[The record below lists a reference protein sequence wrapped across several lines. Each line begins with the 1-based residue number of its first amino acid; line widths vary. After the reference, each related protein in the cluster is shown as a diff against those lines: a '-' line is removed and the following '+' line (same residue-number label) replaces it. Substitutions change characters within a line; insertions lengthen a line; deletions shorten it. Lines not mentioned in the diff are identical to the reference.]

1 MLLPGTSLQRCTPY
15 SLVRTRKKSS
25 TGRYADSVAGLLA
38 AGKTTSISRFY
49 RVGTLSCSLSSLS
62 LCWIPFSIIHAPSCT
77 LPLVPI
83 TPYSLFARPVAA
95 TATIRWLRRSID
107 NHPSFPSHD
116 RTDRSR
122 GFPRSPLL
130 KAPRP
135 RGERERH
142 DLHRLV
148 ALAGTT

>member
-1 MLLPGTSLQRCTPY
+1 MLLPGTSLQRCAPY
-15 SLVRTRKKSS
+15 SVFFSKNEKKSS

-38 AGKTTSISRFY
+38 AGKKRPLLVDFTESVPFHARC
-49 RVGTLSCSLSSLS
+49 RHCRPVGFPFPSFMLRHAHYHQYLS
-62 LCWIPFSIIHAPSCT
+62 LRI
-77 LPLVPI
+77 L
-83 TPYSLFARPVAA
+83 AA

-122 GFPRSPLL
+122 GFPRSPLFE
-130 KAPRP
+130 APRP

>member
-38 AGKTTSISRFY
+38 AGKTTNISRFY

-62 LCWIPFSIIHAPSCT
+62 LCWI
-77 LPLVPI
+77 
-83 TPYSLFARPVAA
+83 PYSLFARPVAA

-122 GFPRSPLL
+122 GFPRSPLF